1 MKHKVMIAIAGT
13 LFLVLGGALGGF
25 CGEADDDRLP
35 QIYGAFVD
43 DYIQKCEAKA
53 EMLDSRSLNIREDA
67 MLATVKGAYAQS
79 NRSGMIK
86 HLIENKVPL
95 NAGRINYQLN
105 QKVAESVHPQQV
117 YAMFIKDRVDQ

>member
-1 MKHKVMIAIAGT
+1 LPYSISVRRGRDFHK
-13 LFLVLGGALGGF
+13 
-25 CGEADDDRLP
+25 
-35 QIYGAFVD
+35 
-43 DYIQKCEAKA
+43 KCEAKA

-67 MLATVKGAYAQS
+67 MQATVKGAYAQS
-79 NRSGMIK
+79 NRSGMIR